1 MKLVSDDLSASLML
15 RWYRVGALL
24 LFSGASVVGGA
35 FLVRSFSEPMSFGLL
50 VWVLGMAAYAF
61 GVVFPLLAGL
71 SLVNSDQD
79 QVDLR
84 STLGVLVLTF
94 GSIFAIGW
102 FGLSAVGMLLA
113 GWIMAR
119 LGRRGEDRAWRRRNA
134 ERLAFYGRVRR
145 ADPRSDPEAARFLP
159 DPPPEDALDR
169 PSSRREAID
178 QARSIDGD
186 PWQ

>member
-1 MKLVSDDLSASLML
+1 M
-15 RWYRVGALL
+15 RVPA
-24 LFSGASVVGGA
+24 
-35 FLVRSFSEPMSFGLL
+35 
-50 VWVLGMAAYAF
+50 
-61 GVVFPLLAGL
+61 
-71 SLVNSDQD
+71 
-79 QVDLR
+79 
-84 STLGVLVLTF
+84 
-94 GSIFAIGW
+94 IFAIGW